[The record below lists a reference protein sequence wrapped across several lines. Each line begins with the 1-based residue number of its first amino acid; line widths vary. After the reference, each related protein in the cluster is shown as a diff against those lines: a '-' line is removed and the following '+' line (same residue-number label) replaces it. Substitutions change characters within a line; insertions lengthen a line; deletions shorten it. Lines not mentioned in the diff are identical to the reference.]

1 MPITRIHKSNNYSI
15 VSNLLLDNTI
25 LSDSATLLLLRML
38 RKPDDWHFSVQKLCE
53 EYGTNKNK
61 ISRSFKELK
70 EKKFLKIDQ
79 IKTHGTFEYVYHV
92 HEIPYDCIYDEEGRI
107 VNKETGEIMEFNQ
120 YKTSMKTDRLS
131 KACTILGKVFSR
143 HGGFLGTAQQ
153 LVDLIPEK
161 ERNQFTAKTIGKTL
175 RAIEAELQQRYE
187 LIIEFKKTK
196 TARWIAVYYE
206 DEESPF
212 LSDKMEGDITVTQ
225 NRDTVLSPSKNGVT
239 SPRPKI
245 GIPEM
250 GTIIITDNTKNE
262 DNIMSLENTIA
273 EDTLD
278 NENIMHS
285 IESSKLDCNE
295 DILESFDEGS
305 IDTTQSEEN
314 SEITNASEDSN
325 NSENQKEEE
334 EDLVKE
340 NPLNPTELDFYD
352 EVGCAETSEN
362 DYYEELE
369 KHEDPFRFL
378 DAVKKTERYLDNE
391 GFEKDVL
398 ESELLYYYYPNW
410 LDLPAEERTM
420 SLKHVRKVLNQY
432 LSKGN
437 SHKVEKNHQM
447 TFLESANTKY
457 DSECDKEPLVT
468 NTRLNII
475 VRTENPDQLIENS
488 RIREKPS
495 HQLNADDTS

>member
-107 VNKETGEIMEFNQ
+107 VHKETGEIIEFNQ

-143 HGGFLGTAQQ
+143 HSGFLGTAQQ

-175 RAIEAELQQRYE
+175 RAIETELQQRYE

-212 LSDKMEGDITVTQ
+212 LSDKTDGDITVTQ
-225 NRDTVLSPSKNGVT
+225 NRDMVLSPSKNGET

-262 DNIMSLENTIA
+262 DTIMSLENTIV
-273 EDTLD
+273 EDILD

-285 IESSKLDCNE
+285 IESSNLDYNE
-295 DILESFDEGS
+295 DILESFDEDS

-314 SEITNASEDSN
+314 LESIDASEDSDY
-325 NSENQKEEE
+325 SENQKEEVE
-334 EDLVKE
+334 ESMKE
-340 NPLNPTELDFYD
+340 NPTNPTKLDFHD

-362 DYYEELE
+362 AYYRELE
-369 KHEDPFRFL
+369 KHEDPFQFL

-410 LDLPAEERTM
+410 LDLPAEERTV

-432 LSKGN
+432 LSKRDSYKG
-437 SHKVEKNHQM
+437 EKSHQM
-447 TFLESANTKY
+447 TFLESANTKC
-457 DSECDKEPLVT
+457 DSGCDKEPRFS
-468 NTRLNII
+468 NTGLNTTAG
-475 VRTENPDQLIENS
+475 TESPDQFIENS
-488 RIREKPS
+488 RIVEES
-495 HQLNADDTS
+495 VCLLNTDDTS